1 MRGGSSSLRRV
12 IVHLTG
18 TSYLV
23 LGIRIFS
30 LKNLHTA
37 RKVNVQKSF
46 FTPNHLITN
55 CLVPAFGSESP

>member
-1 MRGGSSSLRRV
+1 
-12 IVHLTG
+12 
-18 TSYLV
+18 LV

-46 FTPNHLITN
+46 LLLIT
-55 CLVPAFGSESP
+55 